1 MKRLFRS
8 ISTRITRKYL
18 VIFSL
23 VLIIPTLVI
32 YQLVVNYAKDLM
44 RINIEQSNEIY
55 AESIAKRLNSEL
67 NDVVLQLQLIA
78 GQTGNQRVDEQ
89 AMYQRAKQ
97 TVSKSVFIQ
106 SIYYFDASKR
116 LRFEAPFQT
125 EGREIVYE
133 YPKMEHVRWSYNYVV
148 TELIR
153 NHRGEQAVA
162 VLIPVFFED
171 RRFRGALV
179 AELSREYLSEM
190 LKSISVTRG
199 GFGYIVDRN
208 GMVIASTDEAEWNK
222 NYAEE
227 PVVERVVKGEIGT
240 GVMPHVGQV
249 SVMTYYMMSHNW
261 GLVVGVPESLAF
273 VPVSKLSATLTG
285 GFAVIFALMLCL
297 VVLGMRHILNPIVRL
312 TRFARHFHQSPS
324 RAPFPE
330 MLVESQDELGV
341 LMRTIVSMAVKIHE
355 KEQFLRDVIEGI
367 PYALITLDQ
376 QGRIT
381 HVNRNMAALIGAPA
395 DTWKGQ
401 PISVLPPFSFL
412 QSLVGETEVSLEDEN
427 KQTRI
432 IRAVASPF
440 NGGVLAVLEDVSQVK
455 LLEAHVRQSERL
467 ALMGQITSG
476 IAHELKNPLA
486 VLASTS
492 ELLKEEMADLAPAQM
507 IQTLVTDIE
516 EEIKR
521 MSEIVSEFLAFVRMR
536 HEEVGE
542 VEMDRLMDRV
552 LHLLRIKLN
561 EANVRV
567 IRSYEPLLPP
577 AKGRQ
582 NKLLQVFLN
591 LLLNSVEAM
600 PNGGTI
606 TIQMKRD
613 GPWLTVS
620 IADSGVGISEQDLQ
634 WLFNPFFSTKE
645 RGNGLGLTIAR
656 DIVVE
661 HGGDIQIES
670 VVNQGTTVRC
680 RFPIAIKEGA
690 AT

>member
-32 YQLVVNYAKDLM
+32 YQMVVNYAKDLM

-55 AESIAKRLNSEL
+55 AESIAKRLSSEL

-106 SIYYFDASKR
+106 SISFFDASKR

-324 RAPFPE
+324 RAPFPA

-341 LMRTIVSMAVKIHE
+341 LMRTITSMAVKIHE

-492 ELLKEEMADLAPAQM
+492 ELLKEEMADLAPAEM

-521 MSEIVSEFLAFVRMR
+521 MSEIVSEFLAFVRTR

-567 IRSYEPLLPP
+567 IRSYEPFLPP

-613 GPWLTVS
+613 GPWLTVT
-620 IADSGVGISEQDLQ
+620 IADSGIGISEQDLQ

-670 VVNQGTTVRC
+670 VVNKGTTVRC
-680 RFPIAIKEGA
+680 RFPIAIKEGV

>member
-1 MKRLFRS
+1 M
-8 ISTRITRKYL
+8 
-18 VIFSL
+18 